1 MFRGQHQHAIDAKGR
16 TSLPARFREVLAT
29 AADSRLM
36 ITTALDRYLVAYT
49 MQAWLDF
56 EQQLDAQPQFD
67 KAVTRIRRVYI
78 GGSAECEVDKM
89 GRVLLP
95 QRLRDWAKLDR
106 ELLWVGVGK
115 RIEVWQPEAYAAE
128 FDDIV
133 ESDEKRAAVEQ
144 RLAELGL

>member
-1 MFRGQHQHAIDAKGR
+1 
-16 TSLPARFREVLAT
+16 
-29 AADSRLM
+29 M
-36 ITTALDRYLVAYT
+36 ITTALDHYLVAYT

-67 KAVTRIRRVYI
+67 KAVTRIRRVYV
-78 GGSAECEVDKM
+78 GGAVDCDVDKM

-128 FDDIV
+128 FEDIV
-133 ESDEKRAAVEQ
+133 DSDEKRAAVEQ